1 MFSILIKTGDDTYIY
16 AKDSDTN
23 EVFVGEMYDTKMKFT
38 ELLEKYP
45 INWLVVVHNTVVTND
60 IDIELTNEYH

>member
-45 INWLVVVHNTVVTND
+45 IN
-60 IDIELTNEYH
+60 

>member
-23 EVFVGEMYDTKMKFT
+23 EVLDGEMYDTKMKFT

-45 INWLVVVHNTVVTND
+45 INRLVVVHNTVVTND